1 MPLNLP
7 NKRRANES
15 KFSQFHDEIFALLAL
30 GYSQT
35 SILEQLKN
43 SYPNMVDELNINS
56 LKGYIL
62 RQKKNPKSRYNL
74 SKWENNL
81 NVKANFTEKELTPI
95 QSDNQT
101 PEQVSEVKTDFSSVE
116 MKTDTG
122 KEKVNP
128 LKKFATT
135 PPPIQ
140 DNF

>member
-43 SYPNMVDELNINS
+43 SYPTMVDELNINS
-56 LKGYIL
+56 LKGYII

-74 SKWENNL
+74 SKGENIL
-81 NVKANFTEKELTPI
+81 DKKPNVTEKIFPPVQEN
-95 QSDNQT
+95 SEQT
-101 PEQVSEVKTDFSSVE
+101 SVIKNDFSSVE
-116 MKTDTG
+116 
-122 KEKVNP
+122 
-128 LKKFATT
+128 KKSDDLSNSDFRERLRKLSNT
-135 PPPIQ
+135 PPPRE
-140 DNF
+140 DEF

>member
-35 SILEQLKN
+35 SILEQLRN
-43 SYPNMVDELNINS
+43 SYPNRIDELNINS

-74 SKWENNL
+74 SKGENNL
-81 NVKANFTEKELTPI
+81 NVKADLIEKELTPI
-95 QSDNQT
+95 HTGTQKT
-101 PEQVSEVKTDFSSVE
+101 EQVSEVQTGFSSVE
-116 MKTDTG
+116 TKTNTN